1 MKTLFTLIFVIAGLF
16 SITILSNS
24 CAKPDL
30 SADLPKE
37 QQVVGT
43 WSINRIQLKLY
54 SGSVFLKDT
63 ILKQTNY
70 PNYVKFDAAGNFEYK
85 FNSASPDLG
94 TYQFVG
100 ADSVA
105 SNSIPKNYRWKML
118 TLTTVLFTVV
128 SAGTDPAFPGLNVER
143 YQTFVR

>member
-1 MKTLFTLIFVIAGLF
+1 MKTLFTPILIIAGLF
-16 SITILSNS
+16 SIIIISNS
-24 CAKPDL
+24 CAKPDH
-30 SADLPKE
+30 STDLPKE

-63 ILKQTNY
+63 ILQQNNY
-70 PNYVKFDAAGNFEYK
+70 PNYVKFDATGNFEYK
-85 FNSASPDLG
+85 FNATSPDAG

-100 ADSVA
+100 ADSVV
-105 SNSIPKNYRWKML
+105 SSSVPKNYRWRML

-128 SAGTDPAFPGLNVER
+128 NTGTDPAFPGLTVER